1 MFIFHK
7 WPNRDQKASPAL
19 PKQNPFWFNHSD
31 ASSHL
36 WLNKFLISIETTVYL
51 SRRAALAR
59 VRLEIRGGILDSFEN
74 IDGRGKER
82 SSVRL
87 RQGYG
92 TYFGQ
97 ENKERQIPEWMDGNN
112 ININEEKLDFWSFV
126 VFTLLWMA
134 LWARK
139 EGIPRGKS
147 AGCREYN
154 RIWFSPLQG
163 SLAFL

>member
-1 MFIFHK
+1 M
-7 WPNRDQKASPAL
+7 
-19 PKQNPFWFNHSD
+19 
-31 ASSHL
+31 
-36 WLNKFLISIETTVYL
+36 
-51 SRRAALAR
+51 AR

-112 ININEEKLDFWSFV
+112 ININEEKLDF
-126 VFTLLWMA
+126 
-134 LWARK
+134 
-139 EGIPRGKS
+139 
-147 AGCREYN
+147 
-154 RIWFSPLQG
+154 
-163 SLAFL
+163 